1 MRKSVC
7 IPDTCRCKG
16 VAYRELADA
25 FAKKNIVQ
33 KLYCRS
39 DYIKYNWYRL
49 NDVISKDWP
58 TALKIESY
66 QE

>member
-49 NDVISKDWP
+49 NDVISKD
-58 TALKIESY
+58 
-66 QE
+66 